1 MTGLATRAL
10 VVITVVYPVLG
21 CTDNPSR
28 PKPVTRGAQSGGV
41 GALLGKGRIRAAR
54 PASAMVLGLV
64 TGKRDG
70 QGRPVRVACQT
81 CHQKIVSANADVY
94 RKADASFHANIKL
107 RHGRKTCRT
116 CHRLP
121 YFTDFNLADGTPVP
135 HGDVKILCGQCHA
148 RRLLEYENG
157 AHGGMTGYWDR
168 RQGERQRNHCLDCHN
183 PHSPGIPLVRPAPRA
198 RNRRL
203 R

>member
-1 MTGLATRAL
+1 
-10 VVITVVYPVLG
+10 VSG
-21 CTDNPSR
+21 CTENPSR
-28 PKPVTRGAQSGGV
+28 PQKLTGVAKPAVGTAVLGA
-41 GALLGKGRIRAAR
+41 GRIRAAR
-54 PASAMVLGLV
+54 PPSAVVLGLL

-81 CHQKIVSANADVY
+81 CHQKIVTANADVY
-94 RKADASFHANIKL
+94 RKADASFHADIKL

-121 YFTDFNLADGTPVP
+121 HFTDFNLADGTPVA
-135 HGDVKILCGQCHA
+135 HGDVMVLCGQCHS
-148 RRLLEYENG
+148 RRLVEYQNG
-157 AHGGMTGYWDR
+157 AHGGMTGFWDR
-168 RQGERQRNHCLDCHN
+168 KRGVRQRNHCLDCHN
-183 PHSPGIPLVRPAPRA
+183 PHSPGIPRVRPAPRA